1 MDDNQTF
8 SCRIDN
14 VKSITDVLTCLS
26 GDVSKDL
33 PCYIEV
39 TAEGMI
45 IIMSSLNV
53 MYLFNSYIVYCNWQR
68 KSYSSSFKFASRSL

>member
-1 MDDNQTF
+1 MEEVQSF

-26 GDVSKDL
+26 GDLNKDQ

-39 TAEGMI
+39 TNEGMPILFLLLLSI
-45 IIMSSLNV
+45 IVFHSYDDDCNRQRESFSGSAYCSS
-53 MYLFNSYIVYCNWQR
+53 
-68 KSYSSSFKFASRSL
+68 

>member
-1 MDDNQTF
+1 MQPIEAMAAVQSF

-26 GDVSKDL
+26 GDLSKDQ

-39 TAEGMI
+39 TSEG
-45 IIMSSLNV
+45 SLLGS
-53 MYLFNSYIVYCNWQR
+53 LFDSYQCFS
-68 KSYSSSFKFASRSL
+68 KL